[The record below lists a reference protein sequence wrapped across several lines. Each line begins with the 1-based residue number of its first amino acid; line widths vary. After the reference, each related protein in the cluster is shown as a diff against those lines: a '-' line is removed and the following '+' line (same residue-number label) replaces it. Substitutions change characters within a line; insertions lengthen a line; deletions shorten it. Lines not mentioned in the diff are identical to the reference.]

1 MLVQYYRYKLFPACR
16 VFNTTCRK
24 EKDIKNDS
32 FLLAE
37 RLEPLTAN
45 VKVARVLRPNSES
58 LTGR

>member
-45 VKVARVLRPNSES
+45 VKVARVLRPNS
-58 LTGR
+58 